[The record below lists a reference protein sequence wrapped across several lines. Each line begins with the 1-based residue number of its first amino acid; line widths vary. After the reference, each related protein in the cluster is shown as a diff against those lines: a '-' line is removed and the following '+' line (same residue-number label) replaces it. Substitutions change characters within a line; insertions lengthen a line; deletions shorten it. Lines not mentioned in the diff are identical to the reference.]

1 MLRPLHSL
9 SARASLVLLASLV
22 ACDARLLPSGERGGV
37 PAAAER
43 PFTLRGAFRLD
54 ESSAAALSAA
64 HPQAFYTINDS
75 GNDPVLYA
83 FDTTGG
89 AVGRWVVRT
98 AGSDDW
104 EALAVAPCARSGGD
118 STHSCVYIG
127 DVGDNRAERRSIT
140 IYRVVEPDSLV
151 ANSVGELFPDSLVAR
166 YTDGAHNVESMVM
179 SGDGSLLLI
188 TKEPARGP
196 VGANRPALIYRIA
209 PRRWSAGDTARAELV
224 DSLPIVPAYATRHT
238 VTDAA
243 LDRTGRLLVVRTYD
257 HAYLFAADSLTG
269 RPLPGVAPALCDLR
283 GLGEAQGEGVGVE
296 SVGARV
302 ARLLLTSEGEPTPA
316 RMVDCPIPTLARS
329 TDRP

>member
-1 MLRPLHSL
+1 MRRILPLLHP
-9 SARASLVLLASLV
+9 LVLLPLLLLV

-54 ESSAAALSAA
+54 ESSAAVLSAA

-89 AVGRWVVRT
+89 ALGRWVVRT
-98 AGSDDW
+98 AGSEDW

-118 STHSCVYIG
+118 STRSCVYIG

-140 IYRVVEPDSLV
+140 IYRVAEPASLV
-151 ANSVGELFPDSLVAR
+151 ANRVGELFPDSLVAR
-166 YTDGAHNVESMVM
+166 YADGAHNVEAMVM

-196 VGANRPALIYRIA
+196 VGANRPALVYRIA
-209 PRRWSAGDTARAELV
+209 PRRWAAGDTARAELV
-224 DSLPIVPAYATRHT
+224 DSLPIFPAYATRHT

-243 LDRTGRLLVVRTYD
+243 LDPGGRVLVVRTYD
-257 HAYLFAADSLTG
+257 HAYIFAADSLTG
-269 RPLPGVAPALCDLR
+269 RALPGVAPALCDLR
-283 GLGEAQGEGVGVE
+283 GLREAQGEGVGIA
-296 SVGARV
+296 SLGARV

-316 RMVDCPIPTLARS
+316 RMADCPLPTLARP
-329 TDRP
+329 TERP